1 MRRHH
6 YHAPHAMRLGL
17 CGRLWRLGGF
27 RYVLYTPFCGAQRPA
42 SPWPFREVR
51 TSRSYSRRAGATRSP
66 LPASWNKCN
75 PAGRNDGW
83 AGVPHSEWMDL
94 SPFLILVPPVAPDSG
109 ACSVPKLRVSGSQFA
124 ERLRVSANC
133 DLVAYLSDLAPGS
146 VLSRNHSTVTCF
158 SAHLAACESN
168 KLWSLVVYTKV
179 NTLCIK

>member
-51 TSRSYSRRAGATRSP
+51 TARSYSRSAGATISP

-75 PAGRNDGW
+75 PAGRNGGW
-83 AGVPHSEWMDL
+83 AGVP
-94 SPFLILVPPVAPDSG
+94 AGARRSG
-109 ACSVPKLRVSGSQFA
+109 PCSRISGSA
-124 ERLRVSANC
+124 SAR
-133 DLVAYLSDLAPGS
+133 ALSDLAAM
-146 VLSRNHSTVTCF
+146 R
-158 SAHLAACESN
+158 AAP
-168 KLWSLVVYTKV
+168 VVSYCTHPAR
-179 NTLCIK
+179 TDRATDGRGAI

>member
-51 TSRSYSRRAGATRSP
+51 TSRSYSRRAGATISP

-75 PAGRNDGW
+75 PAGRNGRW
-83 AGVPHSEWMDL
+83 AGVDGSIESSRRRRAFDSIARLRRVDCLYADSILLQIESIDCSYRVDRLDL
-94 SPFLILVPPVAPDSG
+94 EFIQ
-109 ACSVPKLRVSGSQFA
+109 RVSVSLS
-124 ERLRVSANC
+124 RLSVDSTAPASRTHSARVSALT
-133 DLVAYLSDLAPGS
+133 DD
-146 VLSRNHSTVTCF
+146 
-158 SAHLAACESN
+158 
-168 KLWSLVVYTKV
+168 SLRR
-179 NTLCIK
+179 

>member
-83 AGVPHSEWMDL
+83 AGVSAQH
-94 SPFLILVPPVAPDSG
+94 PPGRRHRCDGLLALTHP
-109 ACSVPKLRVSGSQFA
+109 PERVLKCVKASMF
-124 ERLRVSANC
+124 
-133 DLVAYLSDLAPGS
+133 
-146 VLSRNHSTVTCF
+146 HSTQSSFRLMPT
-158 SAHLAACESN
+158 SHNPTDSDDSDTGRHLPDGLRPVSILANKSN
-168 KLWSLVVYTKV
+168 VILGVHRVVAV
-179 NTLCIK
+179 RGRQ